1 MIKVKLRNYLKN
13 ALLIERGVFMLIEI
27 ETLIKKE
34 LESDEEFI
42 SSDICVDGYI
52 AKLKKYAYFTY
63 IESCDNLIGFC
74 SYYANDNINKIGFI
88 SMVIVAAEYRGKGVA
103 EVLVDSALRLMK
115 LEGMHT
121 CKLEVRCDNFRAI
134 KVYEKLGFK
143 HITDSNKSLNRIYML
158 KNI

>member
-1 MIKVKLRNYLKN
+1 MF
-13 ALLIERGVFMLIEI
+13 AEI
-27 ETLIKKE
+27 ETLIKNE
-34 LESDEEFI
+34 LECDEEFL
-42 SSDICVDGYI
+42 SSDISVDGYI

-74 SYYANDNINKIGFI
+74 SYYANDNINKMGFI
-88 SMVIVAAEYRGKGVA
+88 SMVIVATEYRGKGVA
-103 EVLVDSALRLMK
+103 EVLVESALKLMK

-143 HITDSNKSLNRIYML
+143 LATDSNKSLGRIYML
-158 KNI
+158 KKI